1 MESSMLKK
9 SLCVLC
15 VVLIGATKL
24 FSEKPYELTV
34 AKIMQDPK
42 WIGISPSNVHWS
54 EDGKWIYFNWNP
66 DEAMSDSL
74 YKVSPKGEKPQKVS
88 PKERQSLPS
97 RYGDYSKDWMKK
109 VYSKNGDIFMLN
121 IKNGNTIQIT
131 NTVDR
136 ESNPKFSSNEKSVTF
151 LSGGNIYRWFMT
163 AGSVKQ
169 ITDFREGENKSE
181 DKEPKTEH
189 EKWLKQE
196 ELRLIGI
203 LEERKTKRERTE
215 KMEDAEKP
223 KRPLE
228 IFYGSKAVQNIQP
241 SPDGNYVTFQLN
253 KAAKDAKRT
262 IVPSYVAETGFTEDL
277 NARDKVGRPN
287 GTYELGI
294 YNILTDTVMYVS
306 TDSLPGIFERPQFTE
321 LEKSDGSKKREV
333 YFSGPYWSDDG
344 KQCATVLQSLDNKD
358 RWIVALDLTS
368 ANLKLLD
375 HQHDDAWVGGPGI
388 RRWRGAV
395 SIGWTPDNKNFW
407 FQSEATGYSHLYTV
421 NTATG
426 EKNQLTKGEFEV
438 RDVRISRDKKWW
450 YFRSNEV
457 HPGELHL
464 YRMPIGGGK
473 WEQITT
479 MTGNNDGDFSPDEK
493 TVAIRHSYSN
503 RPWDLFVIKN
513 KPKAKA
519 TRLTDS
525 QTGEW
530 KAYPWRDPE
539 IITFSADDGAE
550 VYARLYRPENPEK
563 NGPAVVFVHGAGYLQ
578 NVHKWWSSYY
588 REFMFHNLLVDN
600 GYTVL
605 DIDYRA
611 SAGYGR
617 DWRTAIYRYMG
628 GKDLSDQVDGAKLLV
643 EKFNVDPKRIGI
655 YGGSYGGFI
664 TLMAMFTEPGVFAAG
679 ASLRPVT
686 DWAHYN
692 HPYTSNILNIPQ
704 ADSLAYV
711 RSSPIYHAEGLE
723 GALLICHGMI
733 DTNVHFQDVVRLSQR
748 LIELGK
754 ENWEVAIYPLE
765 GHGFREPSSW
775 TDEYRR
781 IFKLFEMHLK

>member
-1 MESSMLKK
+1 MLKK
-9 SLCVLC
+9 SLIALSIVLM
-15 VVLIGATKL
+15 GATKL
-24 FSEKPYELTV
+24 FGEKPYELTV

-66 DEAMSDSL
+66 DGDVSDSL
-74 YKVSPKGEKPQKVS
+74 YKVSQNGGKPQKVS
-88 PKERQSLPS
+88 PKERQLLPS

-109 VYSKNGDIFMLN
+109 VYAKNSDIFMQN
-121 IKNGNTIQIT
+121 IKNGNTTQIT

-136 ESNPKFSSNEKSVTF
+136 ESNPKFSGDEKSVTF
-151 LSGGNIYRWFMT
+151 ISGGNIYRWAMA
-163 AGSVKQ
+163 AGSVTQ
-169 ITDFREGENKSE
+169 ITNFREGEEKSE

-203 LEERKTKRERTE
+203 LEKRKTKREKRKE
-215 KMEDAEKP
+215 MEDAEEP

-228 IFYGSKAVQNIQP
+228 IFFGSKVVQNVQL
-241 SPDGNYVTFQLN
+241 SPDGNYVTFQLH
-253 KAAKDAKRT
+253 KAAKDARRT
-262 IVPSYVAETGFTEDL
+262 IVPNYVEETGFTEDL

-294 YNILTDTVMYVS
+294 YNILADTVMYVT
-306 TDSLPGIFERPQFTE
+306 TDSLPGIFDRSQFTE
-321 LEKSDGSKKREV
+321 LEESDKSKKREV
-333 YFSGPYWSDDG
+333 FFSNSLWSDNG
-344 KQCATVLQSLDNKD
+344 KQCATILQSLDNKD

-395 SIGWTPDNKNFW
+395 SIGWTPDNKKFW

-421 NTATG
+421 DAATG

-438 RDVRISRDKKWW
+438 RDVRISKDKKWW

-464 YRMPIGGGK
+464 YRMKIGGGK

-479 MTGNNDGDFSPDEK
+479 MTGNNDGVFSPDEK
-493 TVAIRHSYSN
+493 TIAIRYSYSN
-503 RPWDLFVIKN
+503 RPWDLFVMKN
-513 KPKAKA
+513 KSKAKA
-519 TRLTDS
+519 VRLTDS

-530 KAYPWRDPE
+530 KAYPWHDPE
-539 IITFSADDGAE
+539 IITFSAEDGAE
-550 VYARLYRPENPEK
+550 VYARLYRPEKSEE
-563 NGPAVVFVHGAGYLQ
+563 NGPAVIFVHGAGYLQ

-588 REFMFHNLLVDN
+588 REFMFHNLLVDH

-605 DIDYRA
+605 DIDYRG

-643 EKFNVDPKRIGI
+643 EKFNINPKRIGI

-723 GALLICHGMI
+723 GALLMCHGMI

>member
-1 MESSMLKK
+1 
-9 SLCVLC
+9 V
-15 VVLIGATKL
+15 
-24 FSEKPYELTV
+24 
-34 AKIMQDPK
+34 
-42 WIGISPSNVHWS
+42 
-54 EDGKWIYFNWNP
+54 
-66 DEAMSDSL
+66 
-74 YKVSPKGEKPQKVS
+74 
-88 PKERQSLPS
+88 
-97 RYGDYSKDWMKK
+97 
-109 VYSKNGDIFMLN
+109 
-121 IKNGNTIQIT
+121 
-131 NTVDR
+131 
-136 ESNPKFSSNEKSVTF
+136 
-151 LSGGNIYRWFMT
+151 
-163 AGSVKQ
+163 
-169 ITDFREGENKSE
+169 
-181 DKEPKTEH
+181 
-189 EKWLKQE
+189 
-196 ELRLIGI
+196 
-203 LEERKTKRERTE
+203 
-215 KMEDAEKP
+215 
-223 KRPLE
+223 
-228 IFYGSKAVQNIQP
+228 VQNVQL
-241 SPDGNYVTFQLN
+241 SPDGNYVTFQLH

-294 YNILTDTVMYVS
+294 YNILADTVMYVAI
-306 TDSLPGIFERPQFTE
+306 DSLPGIFDRPQFTE
-321 LEKSDGSKKREV
+321 LEESDKSKKREV
-333 YFSGPYWSDDG
+333 FFSNSVWSDNG

-388 RRWRGAV
+388 RWWRGATGV
-395 SIGWTPDNKNFW
+395 GWTPDNKKFW

-421 NTATG
+421 DAATG

-438 RDVRISRDKKWW
+438 RDVRISKDKKWW

-464 YRMPIGGGK
+464 YRMKIGGGK

-479 MTGNNDGDFSPDEK
+479 MTGNNDGVFSPDEK

-503 RPWDLFVIKN
+503 RPWDLFVMKN
-513 KPKAKA
+513 KPKAKMV
-519 TRLTDS
+519 RLTDS
-525 QTGEW
+525 QTSEW
-530 KAYPWRDPE
+530 KAYPWHEPE
-539 IITFSADDGAE
+539 IITFSAEDGAE
-550 VYARLYRPENPEK
+550 VYARLYKPEK
-563 NGPAVVFVHGAGYLQ
+563 PEENGPAVIFVHGAGYLQ

-588 REFMFHNLLVDN
+588 REFMFHNLLVDH

-605 DIDYRA
+605 DIDYRG

-643 EKFNVDPKRIGI
+643 EKFNVNPKRIGI

-723 GALLICHGMI
+723 GALLMCHGMI

-781 IFKLFEMHLK
+781 IFKLFETHLK

>member
-1 MESSMLKK
+1 MLKK
-9 SLCVLC
+9 SLIVICIVLM
-15 VVLIGATKL
+15 GATKL
-24 FSEKPYELTV
+24 FGEKPYKLTV
-34 AKIMQDPK
+34 EKIMQDPK

-66 DEAMSDSL
+66 EGAISDSL
-74 YKVSPKGEKPQKVS
+74 YKVSPNGGKPQKVS
-88 PKERQSLPS
+88 PKERQLLPS

-109 VYSKNGDIFMLN
+109 VYAKNGDIFMQN
-121 IKNGNTIQIT
+121 IKNGNTTQIT
-131 NTVDR
+131 NTVDQ
-136 ESNPKFSSNEKSVTF
+136 ESKPKFSGDEKSVTF
-151 LSGGNIYRWFMT
+151 ISGGNIYRWAMA
-163 AGSVKQ
+163 AGSVTQ
-169 ITDFREGENKSE
+169 ITDFREGEEKSE
-181 DKEPKTEH
+181 DKEPKTKH

-196 ELRLIGI
+196 ELKLIGI
-203 LEERKTKRERTE
+203 LEERKTKRERRE
-215 KMEDAEKP
+215 VMEDAEEP

-228 IFYGSKAVQNIQP
+228 VFFGSKVVQNVQL
-241 SPDGNYVTFQLN
+241 SPDGNYVTFQLH

-294 YNILTDTVMYVS
+294 YNILADTVMYVAI
-306 TDSLPGIFERPQFTE
+306 DSLPGIFDRPQFTE
-321 LEKSDGSKKREV
+321 LEESDKSKKREV
-333 YFSGPYWSDDG
+333 FFSNSVWSDNG

-388 RRWRGAV
+388 RWWRGATGV
-395 SIGWTPDNKNFW
+395 GWTPDNKKFW

-421 NTATG
+421 DAATG

-438 RDVRISRDKKWW
+438 RDVRISKDKKWW

-464 YRMPIGGGK
+464 YRMKIGGGK

-479 MTGNNDGDFSPDEK
+479 MTGNNDGVFSPDEK

-503 RPWDLFVIKN
+503 RPWDLFVMKN
-513 KPKAKA
+513 KPKAKMV
-519 TRLTDS
+519 RLTDS
-525 QTGEW
+525 QTSEW
-530 KAYPWRDPE
+530 KAYPWHEPE
-539 IITFSADDGAE
+539 IITFSAEDGAE
-550 VYARLYRPENPEK
+550 VYARLYKPEK
-563 NGPAVVFVHGAGYLQ
+563 PEENGPAVIFVHGAGYLQ

-588 REFMFHNLLVDN
+588 REFMFHNLLVDH

-605 DIDYRA
+605 DIDYRG

-643 EKFNVDPKRIGI
+643 EKFNVNPKRIGI

-723 GALLICHGMI
+723 GALLMCHGMI

-781 IFKLFEMHLK
+781 IFKLFETHLK

>member
-1 MESSMLKK
+1 M
-9 SLCVLC
+9 
-15 VVLIGATKL
+15 
-24 FSEKPYELTV
+24 
-34 AKIMQDPK
+34 
-42 WIGISPSNVHWS
+42 
-54 EDGKWIYFNWNP
+54 
-66 DEAMSDSL
+66 
-74 YKVSPKGEKPQKVS
+74 
-88 PKERQSLPS
+88 
-97 RYGDYSKDWMKK
+97 
-109 VYSKNGDIFMLN
+109 
-121 IKNGNTIQIT
+121 
-131 NTVDR
+131 
-136 ESNPKFSSNEKSVTF
+136 
-151 LSGGNIYRWFMT
+151 
-163 AGSVKQ
+163 
-169 ITDFREGENKSE
+169 
-181 DKEPKTEH
+181 
-189 EKWLKQE
+189 
-196 ELRLIGI
+196 
-203 LEERKTKRERTE
+203 KTK
-215 KMEDAEKP
+215 
-223 KRPLE
+223 
-228 IFYGSKAVQNIQP
+228 
-241 SPDGNYVTFQLN
+241 SPDGNYVTFQLH

-294 YNILTDTVMYVS
+294 YNILADTVMYVAI
-306 TDSLPGIFERPQFTE
+306 DSLPGIFDRPQFTE
-321 LEKSDGSKKREV
+321 LEESDKSKKREIF
-333 YFSGPYWSDDG
+333 FSNSVWSDNG

-395 SIGWTPDNKNFW
+395 SIGWTPDNKKFW

-421 NTATG
+421 DAATG

-438 RDVRISRDKKWW
+438 RDVRISKDKKWW

-464 YRMPIGGGK
+464 YRMKIGGGK

-479 MTGNNDGDFSPDEK
+479 MTGNNDGVFSPDEK

-503 RPWDLFVIKN
+503 RPWDLFVMKN

-519 TRLTDS
+519 VRLTDS
-525 QTGEW
+525 QTDEW
-530 KAYPWRDPE
+530 KGYPWRDPE
-539 IITFSADDGAE
+539 IITFSAEDGAE
-550 VYARLYRPENPEK
+550 IYARFYRPEKPEG
-563 NGPAVVFVHGAGYLQ
+563 NGPAVTFVHGAGYLQ

-588 REFMFHNLLVDN
+588 REFMFHNLLVDH

-605 DIDYRA
+605 DIDYRG

-723 GALLICHGMI
+723 GALLMCHGMI

-781 IFKLFEMHLK
+781 IFKLFETHLK

>member
-1 MESSMLKK
+1 
-9 SLCVLC
+9 
-15 VVLIGATKL
+15 
-24 FSEKPYELTV
+24 
-34 AKIMQDPK
+34 
-42 WIGISPSNVHWS
+42 
-54 EDGKWIYFNWNP
+54 
-66 DEAMSDSL
+66 
-74 YKVSPKGEKPQKVS
+74 
-88 PKERQSLPS
+88 
-97 RYGDYSKDWMKK
+97 MK
-109 VYSKNGDIFMLN
+109 
-121 IKNGNTIQIT
+121 
-131 NTVDR
+131 
-136 ESNPKFSSNEKSVTF
+136 
-151 LSGGNIYRWFMT
+151 
-163 AGSVKQ
+163 
-169 ITDFREGENKSE
+169 
-181 DKEPKTEH
+181 
-189 EKWLKQE
+189 
-196 ELRLIGI
+196 LIGI
-203 LEERKTKRERTE
+203 LEKRKTKREKRKE
-215 KMEDAEKP
+215 MEDAEEP

-228 IFYGSKAVQNIQP
+228 IFFGSKVVQNVQL
-241 SPDGNYVTFQLN
+241 SPDGNYVTFQLH

-294 YNILTDTVMYVS
+294 YNILADTVMYVAI
-306 TDSLPGIFERPQFTE
+306 DSLPGIFDRPQFTE
-321 LEKSDGSKKREV
+321 LEESDKSKKREV
-333 YFSGPYWSDDG
+333 FFSNSVWSDNG

-395 SIGWTPDNKNFW
+395 SIGWTPDNKKFW

-421 NTATG
+421 DAATG

-438 RDVRISRDKKWW
+438 RDVRISKDKKWW

-464 YRMPIGGGK
+464 YRMKIGGGK

-479 MTGNNDGDFSPDEK
+479 MTGNNDGVFSPDEK

-503 RPWDLFVIKN
+503 RPWDLFVMKN

-519 TRLTDS
+519 VRLTDS
-525 QTGEW
+525 QTDEW
-530 KAYPWRDPE
+530 KGYPWRDPE
-539 IITFSADDGAE
+539 IITFSAEDGAE
-550 VYARLYRPENPEK
+550 IYARFYRPEKPEG
-563 NGPAVVFVHGAGYLQ
+563 NGPAVIFVHGAGYLQ

-588 REFMFHNLLVDN
+588 REFMFHNLLVDY

-605 DIDYRA
+605 DIDYRG

-723 GALLICHGMI
+723 GALLMCHGMI

-781 IFKLFEMHLK
+781 IFKLFETHLK

>member
-1 MESSMLKK
+1 
-9 SLCVLC
+9 
-15 VVLIGATKL
+15 
-24 FSEKPYELTV
+24 
-34 AKIMQDPK
+34 
-42 WIGISPSNVHWS
+42 
-54 EDGKWIYFNWNP
+54 
-66 DEAMSDSL
+66 
-74 YKVSPKGEKPQKVS
+74 
-88 PKERQSLPS
+88 
-97 RYGDYSKDWMKK
+97 MKK
-109 VYSKNGDIFMLN
+109 VYAKNGDIFMQN
-121 IKNGNTIQIT
+121 IKNGNTTQIT
-131 NTVDR
+131 NTVDQ
-136 ESNPKFSSNEKSVTF
+136 ESKPKFSGDEKSVTF
-151 LSGGNIYRWFMT
+151 ISGGNIYRWAMA
-163 AGSVKQ
+163 AGSVTQ
-169 ITDFREGENKSE
+169 ITDFREGEEKSE
-181 DKEPKTEH
+181 DKEPKTKH

-196 ELRLIGI
+196 ELKLIGI
-203 LEERKTKRERTE
+203 LEERKTKREKKE
-215 KMEDAEKP
+215 EIEDAEKP

-228 IFYGSKAVQNIQP
+228 IFFGSKVVQNVQL
-241 SPDGNYVTFQLN
+241 SPDGNYVTFQLH

-294 YNILTDTVMYVS
+294 YNILADTVMYVAI
-306 TDSLPGIFERPQFTE
+306 DSLPGIFDRPQFTE
-321 LEKSDGSKKREV
+321 LEESDKSKKREV
-333 YFSGPYWSDDG
+333 FFSNSVWSDNG

-388 RRWRGAV
+388 RWWRGATGV
-395 SIGWTPDNKNFW
+395 GWTPDNKKFW

-421 NTATG
+421 DAATG

-438 RDVRISRDKKWW
+438 RDVRISKDKKWW

-464 YRMPIGGGK
+464 YRMKIGGGK

-479 MTGNNDGDFSPDEK
+479 MTGNNDGVFSPDEK

-503 RPWDLFVIKN
+503 RPWDLFVMKN
-513 KPKAKA
+513 KPKAKMV
-519 TRLTDS
+519 RLTDS
-525 QTGEW
+525 QTSEW
-530 KAYPWRDPE
+530 KAYPWHEPE
-539 IITFSADDGAE
+539 IITFSAEDGAE
-550 VYARLYRPENPEK
+550 VYARLYKPEK
-563 NGPAVVFVHGAGYLQ
+563 PEENGPAVIFVHGAGYLQ

-588 REFMFHNLLVDN
+588 REFMFHNLLVDH

-605 DIDYRA
+605 DIDYRG

-643 EKFNVDPKRIGI
+643 EKFNVNPKRIGI

-723 GALLICHGMI
+723 GALLMCHGMI

-781 IFKLFEMHLK
+781 IFKLFETHLK

>member
-1 MESSMLKK
+1 M
-9 SLCVLC
+9 
-15 VVLIGATKL
+15 GATKL
-24 FSEKPYELTV
+24 FGEKPYKLTV
-34 AKIMQDPK
+34 EKIMQDPK

-66 DEAMSDSL
+66 EGAISDSL
-74 YKVSPKGEKPQKVS
+74 YKVSPNGGKPQKVS
-88 PKERQSLPS
+88 PKERQLLPS

-109 VYSKNGDIFMLN
+109 VYAKNGDIFMQN
-121 IKNGNTIQIT
+121 IKNGNTTQIT
-131 NTVDR
+131 NTVDQ
-136 ESNPKFSSNEKSVTF
+136 ESKPKFSGDEKSVTF
-151 LSGGNIYRWFMT
+151 ISGGNIYRWAMA
-163 AGSVKQ
+163 AGSVTQ
-169 ITDFREGENKSE
+169 ITDFREGEEKSE
-181 DKEPKTEH
+181 DKEPKTKH

-196 ELRLIGI
+196 ELKLIGI
-203 LEERKTKRERTE
+203 LEERKTKREKKE
-215 KMEDAEKP
+215 EIEDAEKP

-228 IFYGSKAVQNIQP
+228 IFFGSKVVQNVQL
-241 SPDGNYVTFQLN
+241 SPDGNYVTFQLH

-294 YNILTDTVMYVS
+294 YNILADTVMYVAI
-306 TDSLPGIFERPQFTE
+306 DSLPGIFDRPQFTE
-321 LEKSDGSKKREV
+321 LEESDKSKKREV
-333 YFSGPYWSDDG
+333 FFSNSVWSDNG

-388 RRWRGAV
+388 RWWRGATGV
-395 SIGWTPDNKNFW
+395 GWTPDNKKFW

-421 NTATG
+421 DAATG

-438 RDVRISRDKKWW
+438 RDVRISKDKKWW

-464 YRMPIGGGK
+464 YRMKIGGGK

-479 MTGNNDGDFSPDEK
+479 MTGNNDGVFSPDEK

-503 RPWDLFVIKN
+503 RPWDLFVMKN
-513 KPKAKA
+513 KPKAKMV
-519 TRLTDS
+519 RLTDS
-525 QTGEW
+525 QTSEW
-530 KAYPWRDPE
+530 KAYPWHEPE
-539 IITFSADDGAE
+539 IITFSAEDGAE
-550 VYARLYRPENPEK
+550 VYARLYKPEK
-563 NGPAVVFVHGAGYLQ
+563 PEENGPAVIFVHGAGYLQ

-588 REFMFHNLLVDN
+588 REFMFHNLLVDH

-605 DIDYRA
+605 DIDYRG

-643 EKFNVDPKRIGI
+643 EKFNVNPKRIGI

-723 GALLICHGMI
+723 GALLMCHGMI

-781 IFKLFEMHLK
+781 IFKLFETHLK

>member
-1 MESSMLKK
+1 MY
-9 SLCVLC
+9 
-15 VVLIGATKL
+15 A
-24 FSEKPYELTV
+24 
-34 AKIMQDPK
+34 
-42 WIGISPSNVHWS
+42 
-54 EDGKWIYFNWNP
+54 
-66 DEAMSDSL
+66 
-74 YKVSPKGEKPQKVS
+74 
-88 PKERQSLPS
+88 
-97 RYGDYSKDWMKK
+97 
-109 VYSKNGDIFMLN
+109 KNGDIFMQN
-121 IKNGNTIQIT
+121 IKNGNTTQIT
-131 NTVDR
+131 NTVDQ
-136 ESNPKFSSNEKSVTF
+136 ESKPKFSGDEKSVTF
-151 LSGGNIYRWFMT
+151 ISGGNIYRWAMA
-163 AGSVKQ
+163 AGSVTQ
-169 ITDFREGENKSE
+169 ITDFREGEEKSE
-181 DKEPKTEH
+181 DKEPKTKH

-196 ELRLIGI
+196 ELKLIGI
-203 LEERKTKRERTE
+203 LEERKTKREKKE
-215 KMEDAEKP
+215 EIEDAEKP

-228 IFYGSKAVQNIQP
+228 IFFGSKVVQNVQL
-241 SPDGNYVTFQLN
+241 SPDGNYVTFQLH

-294 YNILTDTVMYVS
+294 YNILADTVMYVAI
-306 TDSLPGIFERPQFTE
+306 DSLPGIFDRPQFTE
-321 LEKSDGSKKREV
+321 LEESDKSKKREV
-333 YFSGPYWSDDG
+333 FFSNSVWSDNG

-388 RRWRGAV
+388 RWWRGATGV
-395 SIGWTPDNKNFW
+395 GWTPDNKKFW

-421 NTATG
+421 DAATG

-438 RDVRISRDKKWW
+438 RDVRISKDKKWW

-464 YRMPIGGGK
+464 YRMKIGGGK

-479 MTGNNDGDFSPDEK
+479 MTGNNDGVFSPDEK

-503 RPWDLFVIKN
+503 RPWDLFVMKN
-513 KPKAKA
+513 KPKAKMV
-519 TRLTDS
+519 RLTDS
-525 QTGEW
+525 QTSEW
-530 KAYPWRDPE
+530 KAYPWHEPE
-539 IITFSADDGAE
+539 IITFSAEDGAE
-550 VYARLYRPENPEK
+550 VYARLYKPEK
-563 NGPAVVFVHGAGYLQ
+563 PEENGPAVIFVHGAGYLQ

-588 REFMFHNLLVDN
+588 REFMFHNLLVDH

-605 DIDYRA
+605 DIDYRG

-643 EKFNVDPKRIGI
+643 EKFNVNPKRIGI

-723 GALLICHGMI
+723 GALLMCHGMI

-781 IFKLFEMHLK
+781 IFKLFETHLK

>member
-1 MESSMLKK
+1 M
-9 SLCVLC
+9 
-15 VVLIGATKL
+15 GATKL
-24 FSEKPYELTV
+24 FGEKPYKLTV
-34 AKIMQDPK
+34 EKIMQDPK

-66 DEAMSDSL
+66 EGAISDSL
-74 YKVSPKGEKPQKVS
+74 YKVSPNGGKPQKVS
-88 PKERQSLPS
+88 PKERQLLPS

-109 VYSKNGDIFMLN
+109 VYAKNGDIFMQN
-121 IKNGNTIQIT
+121 IKNGNTTQIT
-131 NTVDR
+131 NTVDQ
-136 ESNPKFSSNEKSVTF
+136 ESKPKFSGDEKSVTF
-151 LSGGNIYRWFMT
+151 ISGGNIYRWAMA
-163 AGSVKQ
+163 AGSVTQ
-169 ITDFREGENKSE
+169 ITDFREGEEKSE
-181 DKEPKTEH
+181 DKEPKTKH

-196 ELRLIGI
+196 ELKLIGI
-203 LEERKTKRERTE
+203 LEERKTKREKKE
-215 KMEDAEKP
+215 EIEDAEKP

-228 IFYGSKAVQNIQP
+228 IFFGSKVVQNVQL
-241 SPDGNYVTFQLN
+241 SPDGNYVTFQLH

-294 YNILTDTVMYVS
+294 YNILADTVMYVAI
-306 TDSLPGIFERPQFTE
+306 DSLPGIFDRPKFTE
-321 LEKSDGSKKREV
+321 LEESDKSKKREV
-333 YFSGPYWSDDG
+333 FFSNSVWSDNG

-388 RRWRGAV
+388 RWWRGATGV
-395 SIGWTPDNKNFW
+395 GWTPDNKKFW

-421 NTATG
+421 DAATG

-438 RDVRISRDKKWW
+438 RDVRISKDKKWW

-464 YRMPIGGGK
+464 YRMKIGGGK

-479 MTGNNDGDFSPDEK
+479 MTGNNDGVFSPDEK

-503 RPWDLFVIKN
+503 RPWDLFVMKN
-513 KPKAKA
+513 KPKAKMV
-519 TRLTDS
+519 RLTDS
-525 QTGEW
+525 QTSEW
-530 KAYPWRDPE
+530 KAYPWHEPE
-539 IITFSADDGAE
+539 IITFSAEDGAE
-550 VYARLYRPENPEK
+550 VYARLYKPEK
-563 NGPAVVFVHGAGYLQ
+563 PEENGPAVIFVHGAGYLQ

-588 REFMFHNLLVDN
+588 REFMFHNLLVDH

-605 DIDYRA
+605 DIDYRG

-643 EKFNVDPKRIGI
+643 EKFNVNPKRIGI

-723 GALLICHGMI
+723 GALLMCHGMI

-781 IFKLFEMHLK
+781 IFKLFETHLK

>member
-1 MESSMLKK
+1 MLKK
-9 SLCVLC
+9 SVIVLC
-15 VVLIGATKL
+15 IVLMGATKL
-24 FSEKPYELTV
+24 FGEKPYELTV

-66 DEAMSDSL
+66 DGAISDSL
-74 YKVSPKGEKPQKVS
+74 YKVSPNGGKPKKVS
-88 PKERQSLPS
+88 PKERQLLPS
-97 RYGDYSKDWMKK
+97 RYGDYSKNWMKK
-109 VYSKNGDIFMLN
+109 VYAKNGDIFMQN
-121 IKNGNTIQIT
+121 IKNGNTTQIT
-131 NTVDR
+131 NTLVR
-136 ESNPKFSSNEKSVTF
+136 ESNPKFSGDEKNVTF
-151 LSGGNIYRWFMT
+151 MSGGNIYRWAMT
-163 AGSVKQ
+163 DGSVTQ
-169 ITDFREGENKSE
+169 ITDFREGEEKND

-196 ELRLIGI
+196 ELRLIAI
-203 LEERKTKRERTE
+203 LEERKTKRERRKE
-215 KMEDAEKP
+215 IEEAEEP

-228 IFYGSKAVQNIQP
+228 IFFGSKVVQNVQL
-241 SPDGNYVTFQLN
+241 SPDGNYVTFQLH

-294 YNILTDTVMYVS
+294 YNILADTVMYVAI
-306 TDSLPGIFERPQFTE
+306 DSLPGIFDRPQFTE
-321 LEKSDGSKKREV
+321 LEESDKSKKKEV
-333 YFSGPYWSDDG
+333 FFSNSVWSDNG

-358 RWIVALDLTS
+358 RWIVSLDLTS

-388 RRWRGAV
+388 RWWRGATGV
-395 SIGWTPDNKNFW
+395 GWTPDNKKFW

-421 NTATG
+421 DAATG
-426 EKNQLTKGEFEV
+426 KKTQLTKGEFEV
-438 RDVRISRDKKWW
+438 RDVRISKDKKWW

-464 YRMPIGGGK
+464 YRMKIGGGK

-479 MTGNNDGDFSPDEK
+479 MTGNNEAIYSPDEK
-493 TVAIRHSYSN
+493 NIALHHSYSN
-503 RPWDLFVIKN
+503 RPWDLFVTKN
-513 KPKAKA
+513 KPNAKA
-519 TRLTDS
+519 VRLTNS
-525 QTGEW
+525 QTSEW

-539 IITFSADDGAE
+539 IITFTAEDGAE
-550 VYARLYRPENPEK
+550 VYARLYRPEKPEE
-563 NGPAVVFVHGAGYLQ
+563 NGPAVIFVHGAGYLQ

-588 REFMFHNLLVDN
+588 REFMFHNLLVDH

-605 DIDYRA
+605 DIDYRG

-628 GKDLSDQVDGAKLLV
+628 GKDLSDQVDGAKLLI

-679 ASLRPVT
+679 AALRSVT

-692 HPYTSNILNIPQ
+692 HPYTSNILNLPQ

-723 GALLICHGMI
+723 GAILMCHGMI

-775 TDEYRR
+775 TDEYKR
-781 IFKLFEMHLK
+781 IFKLFETHLK

>member
-1 MESSMLKK
+1 MLKK
-9 SLCVLC
+9 SLFVLC
-15 VVLIGATKL
+15 IVFMGATKL
-24 FSEKPYELTV
+24 FGEKPYELTV
-34 AKIMQDPK
+34 AKIMEDPK

-66 DEAMSDSL
+66 DGDISDSL
-74 YKVSPKGEKPQKVS
+74 YKVSPNGGKPQKVS
-88 PKERQSLPS
+88 PKERQLLPS

-109 VYSKNGDIFMLN
+109 VYAKNSDIFMQN
-121 IKNGNTIQIT
+121 IKNGNTTQIT

-136 ESNPKFSSNEKSVTF
+136 ESNPKFSGDEKSVTF
-151 LSGGNIYRWFMT
+151 ISGGNIYRWAMA
-163 AGSVKQ
+163 AGSVTQ
-169 ITDFREGENKSE
+169 ITNFREGEEKSE

-196 ELRLIGI
+196 ELKLIGI
-203 LEERKTKRERTE
+203 LEKRKTKREKRKE
-215 KMEDAEKP
+215 MEDAEEP

-228 IFYGSKAVQNIQP
+228 IFFGSKVVQNVQL
-241 SPDGNYVTFQLN
+241 SPDGNYVTFQLH

-294 YNILTDTVMYVS
+294 YNILADTVMYVAI
-306 TDSLPGIFERPQFTE
+306 DSLPGIFDRPQFTE
-321 LEKSDGSKKREV
+321 LEESDKSKKREV
-333 YFSGPYWSDDG
+333 FFSNSVWSDNG

-395 SIGWTPDNKNFW
+395 SIGWTPDNKKFW

-421 NTATG
+421 DAATG

-438 RDVRISRDKKWW
+438 RDVRISKDKKWW

-464 YRMPIGGGK
+464 YRMKIGGGK

-479 MTGNNDGDFSPDEK
+479 MTGNNDGVFSPDEK

-503 RPWDLFVIKN
+503 RPWDLFVMKN

-519 TRLTDS
+519 VRLTDS
-525 QTGEW
+525 QTDEW
-530 KAYPWRDPE
+530 KGYPWRDPE
-539 IITFSADDGAE
+539 IITFSAEDGAE
-550 VYARLYRPENPEK
+550 IYARLYKPEK
-563 NGPAVVFVHGAGYLQ
+563 PKENGPAVIFVHGAGYLQ

-588 REFMFHNLLVDN
+588 REFMFHNLLVDY

-605 DIDYRA
+605 DIDYRG

-723 GALLICHGMI
+723 GALLMCHGMI

-781 IFKLFEMHLK
+781 IFKLFETHLK